1 MSEQIAGF
9 PDFLHC
15 NMTGQHCL
23 SRYWDGYKT
32 IMFRKFFLL
41 ALLLILSACNR
52 TEGEHPVMVGNIARQ
67 RVELVAESNDRLISI
82 AVQEGDKVKAGTL
95 IFEQDPALY
104 QARLAQLQAARD
116 RAAANLAEL
125 ERGPREESIRAAR
138 ARVQGARET
147 LKIQQRE
154 YDRIARLVNDKLAS
168 PSLLDQAEQQRS
180 SASALV
186 DQLTAEL
193 AALET
198 GATTEQHEQFI
209 AALAEADAAIH
220 TQQTLIER
228 LAVRAPADSLVDSLP
243 FEVGERPLPGA
254 TVAVLLTG
262 DLPYARVYV
271 PEPLRSSMTAGTM
284 LTIRVDGISTPF
296 QGKVRYVSTD
306 AAFTPYY
313 SLTQHDRSR
322 LSYLA
327 EIDFVDANAA
337 SLPSGVPV
345 EVTLPGPAGGP

>member
-1 MSEQIAGF
+1 
-9 PDFLHC
+9 
-15 NMTGQHCL
+15 
-23 SRYWDGYKT
+23 
-32 IMFRKFFLL
+32 MFRKFCLL
-41 ALLLILSACNR
+41 TLLLPLSACDR
-52 TEGEHPVMVGNIARQ
+52 TEIDYPVMVGNTARP

-82 AVQEGDKVKAGTL
+82 AVQEGDTVDAGAL
-95 IFEQDPALY
+95 IFEQDPTLY
-104 QARLAQLQAARD
+104 QAQLAQLQAARD
-116 RAAANLAEL
+116 LAAANLAEL

-138 ARVQGARET
+138 ARLQGARDT
-147 LKIQQRE
+147 LKILQRE
-154 YDRIARLVNDKLAS
+154 YDRIARLVDDKLAS
-168 PSLLDQAEQQRS
+168 PSLLDQADQQRS
-180 SASALV
+180 ASSALV
-186 DQLTAEL
+186 NQLTAEL

-198 GATTEQHEQFI
+198 GATSEEREQLT

-228 LAVRAPADSLVDSLP
+228 LAVRAPANAIVDALP
-243 FEVGERPLPGA
+243 FEVGERPSPGA

-262 DLPYARVYV
+262 ELPYARVYV

-284 LTIRVDGISTPF
+284 VNIRVDGISTSF

-337 SLPSGVPV
+337 PLPSGVPV
-345 EVTLPGPAGGP
+345 EVTLHGSVGSP